1 MQRALAAL
9 ARVTICGAVRFVD
22 GPHRPAVTAD
32 DVSQV
37 GGVSNPAVVFGCSHR
52 HVNGPNLTGNWGGG
66 MRGKQPAGATPPL
79 MTAQEG

>member
-37 GGVSNPAVVFGCSHR
+37 GAHLIQRWFSVV
-52 HVNGPNLTGNWGGG
+52 PTDTLTA
-66 MRGKQPAGATPPL
+66 RI
-79 MTAQEG
+79 